1 MLLESS
7 YWKNWT
13 NFWPTSKFLRTP
25 LCVCVTPCPYI
36 MDGISYLSK
45 DISDIIPVLL
55 FPCITAAPSKLT
67 VLVCFVLYLCSFG
80 WLLTILPRLVG
91 EYDSLHTGGLV
102 DWGFHWWVICLEEAL
117 MSLLWPYFL
126 NFSDSSQNDLSCL
139 PAGEYQSGARVWPLH
154 TGGLVDW
161 GFHWWVI
168 CLEEALMSLLWPYF
182 LNFSDSS
189 QSDLSCLPA
198 GEYQSGASTLGSEG
212 RKEVKAQEEECK
224 YSWNFHFGVV
234 LLPSRVLLEV
244 LKSTSHPWKSVW
256 LSSENYP
263 QSSAR
268 VEVGVSFIWLL
279 WMGVLEA

>member
-13 NFWPTSKFLRTP
+13 NFWPTPKFLRTP

-91 EYDSLHTGGLV
+91 EYDS
-102 DWGFHWWVICLEEAL
+102 
-117 MSLLWPYFL
+117 
-126 NFSDSSQNDLSCL
+126 
-139 PAGEYQSGARVWPLH
+139 LH